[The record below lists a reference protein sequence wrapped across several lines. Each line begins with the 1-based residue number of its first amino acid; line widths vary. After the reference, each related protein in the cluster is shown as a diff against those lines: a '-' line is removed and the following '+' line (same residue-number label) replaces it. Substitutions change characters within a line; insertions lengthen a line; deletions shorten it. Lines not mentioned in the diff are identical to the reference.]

1 METHGPSR
9 PQAMEGPTAPS
20 VDNLQGSFYVGIVA
34 LPPCPF
40 GNRAMFDIGFSEL
53 LVILVV
59 ALIVLGPK
67 KLPEVARSLGRG
79 LAELRRTSE
88 DLRRSLLI
96 DDEIASRPRSSLRP
110 PVSVPPAPARKETD
124 PLKDRKT
131 PTEPDPNEV
140 SSIEAA
146 AGEKGEAS

>member
-1 METHGPSR
+1 M
-9 PQAMEGPTAPS
+9 
-20 VDNLQGSFYVGIVA
+20 L
-34 LPPCPF
+34 
-40 GNRAMFDIGFSEL
+40 DIGFSEL

-96 DDEIASRPRSSLRP
+96 DDEIASRSRPSLRS
-110 PVSVPPAPARKETD
+110 PVSVPPAPPRKETD

-131 PTEPDPNEV
+131 PTGPDPNEV